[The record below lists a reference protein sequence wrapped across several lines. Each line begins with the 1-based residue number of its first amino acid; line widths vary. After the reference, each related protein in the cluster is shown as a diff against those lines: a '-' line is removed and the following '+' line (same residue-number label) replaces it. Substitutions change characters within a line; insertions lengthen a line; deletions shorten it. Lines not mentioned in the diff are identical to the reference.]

1 MLSDPVLGDPVLGDP
16 VLGDPVLGDPG
27 WVGGSCSSTSR
38 T

>member
-16 VLGDPVLGDPG
+16 VLGDPVLGDPD
-27 WVGGSCSSTSR
+27 WAGGSSSSTSR

>member
-16 VLGDPVLGDPG
+16 VLGDPD
-27 WVGGSCSSTSR
+27 WAGGSSSSTSR

>member
-16 VLGDPVLGDPG
+16 VLGDPVLGDPDG
-27 WVGGSCSSTSR
+27 AGGSSSSTSR